1 MINVTLQHVVFTD
14 INDKSATSKLQ
25 ENMHT
30 TSSVLAESKQTE
42 NTPVLFSTLVML
54 VGTRLHGL
62 SFFS

>member
-42 NTPVLFSTLVML
+42 NTPVLFSILVILM
-54 VGTRLHGL
+54 GTRLHGL